1 MAGDQLVLPLY
12 FENLSSA
19 SGGVEGNEVNEKV
32 AETQRLEAPR
42 VTITIGCWKCLKIVW
57 RHLCLSIFWPWTS
70 FDTTITLC
78 FTTCIIVPPM
88 MFFLNAFLMRFPLLA
103 NIFYLV
109 ASGGFLIV
117 CTGVWIKTGF
127 CISNLITRD
136 GFGRTGRNEFEE
148 VQTRF
153 GNIGGDFYFQLSFF
167 ASASIY
173 FWNTIL
179 ISYVYG

>member
-12 FENLSSA
+12 FENLSLA
-19 SGGVEGNEVNEKV
+19 LGGVEGNEVNEKV

-57 RHLCLSIFWPWTS
+57 RHLCLLIFWPWTS

-167 ASASIY
+167 ASALIY